1 MPALLPFLCLIAT
14 LFVVQKFQLL
24 GGWRSSFLLAS
35 TFVGLVLTAM
45 TEALS
50 LLRGIAFWPLL
61 GGWAFT
67 LFALSLLL
75 AIGGRKP
82 LDLAQDLGLRST
94 SRFEIALLLCLLL
107 LLVATGVTALVAPP
121 NFWDSMT
128 YHMSRVVHWVQDR
141 SVANYPTHIL
151 RQLYLNPWTEFA
163 ILHLQ
168 VLSGSDRFA
177 NFVEWTSM
185 VGSVVGVSLLAKE
198 LGADRRGQIFAAVVC
213 ATIPMGILQASS
225 TQTDYV
231 VSFWLVCF
239 VYFALLLRT
248 RRQVLHA
255 SATGAALGL
264 AILTKATAYLYAL
277 PFAVWV
283 GASVIKAHR
292 TKGLLHIALAL
303 MIALATNLGHYG
315 RNYGLFGSPL
325 GPGGEGPGEAYTN
338 DVFSLPVLVSNVSRN
353 VGLEIGTPFGRVN
366 RASTKAV
373 YALHKLI
380 GISSSDP
387 RTTWEGKEF
396 KVQPTSR
403 HESYAGSPLHLL
415 LLLGSGLVYFSTRQ
429 GDRDRSLYILSV
441 GIGFLVFCGYLRW
454 QPWHN
459 RLHLPLFVLSAPF
472 IGLVLGDRVRNRAI
486 ANSCMTVLIV
496 VALPWVFKNKTRPLL
511 GRDSIFTA
519 SRTKQYFKD
528 RGGIAAYVEASKA
541 ISGSHCQTVGMILGK
556 DDYEYPLWI
565 LLRNQ
570 TTGPLWLEHVNVTNE
585 SRKYA
590 REDRAGRP
598 MPCAIFALSQNASDS
613 TASVG
618 GTVYSRE
625 WSARVLS
632 GTDGFAGVYT
642 RSPTR

>member
-1 MPALLPFLCLIAT
+1 MSVILPLLCFLGT
-14 LFVVQKFQLL
+14 LLLVQKIHRL
-24 GGWRSSFLLAS
+24 GGWRASFLFGAIIWG
-35 TFVGLVLTAM
+35 VVLTAM

-50 LLRGIAFWPLL
+50 LLRWIAFWPLL
-61 GGWAFT
+61 GGWT
-67 LFALSLLL
+67 LTLLVLSLLL
-75 AIGGRKP
+75 NTRSKQP
-82 LDLAQDLGLRST
+82 LDLPQDLGLLRI
-94 SRFEIALLLCLLL
+94 SRFEIALLLGLLL
-107 LLVATGVTALVAPP
+107 ILVATGVTALVAPP

-151 RQLYLNPWTEFA
+151 RQLYMNPWSEFA

-168 VLSGSDRFA
+168 VLSRGDRFA
-177 NFVEWTSM
+177 NLVEWASM

-239 VYFALLLRT
+239 VYFTMLLRT
-248 RRQVLHA
+248 KPHVLHA

-283 GASVIKAHR
+283 GASVVKARR
-292 TKGLLHIALAL
+292 TKGLLLVALAL
-303 MIALATNLGHYG
+303 TIALATNLGHYG
-315 RNYGLFGSPL
+315 RNYGLFGTPL
-325 GPGGEGPGEAYTN
+325 GPSGEGPGEAYTN
-338 DVFSLPVLVSNVSRN
+338 DVFTWSALVSNVSRN

-366 RASTKAV
+366 RASTRIIYAV
-373 YALHKLI
+373 HELI
-380 GISSSDP
+380 GISPSDS
-387 RTTWEGKEF
+387 RTTWESKQF
-396 KVQPTSR
+396 KVPPASL
-403 HESYAGSPLHLL
+403 HESFAGSPLHLIL
-415 LLLGSGLVYFSTRQ
+415 LLASALVWFSTRH
-429 GDRDRSLYILSV
+429 GDRDRGLYILSV
-441 GIGFLVFCGYLRW
+441 GLGFLVFCGYLRW

-486 ANSCMTVLIV
+486 ANSCMLVLIV
-496 VALPWVFKNKTRPLL
+496 VSLPWVFKNKSRPLL
-511 GRDSIFTA
+511 GRNSIFTT

-528 RGGIAAYVEASKA
+528 RGGIAAYIEATRI
-541 ISGSHCQTVGMILGK
+541 ISGFHCQDVGMILGK
-556 DDYEYPLWI
+556 DNYEYPLWI

-570 TTGPLWLEHVNVTNE
+570 TTDTLWLEHVNVTNE
-585 SRKYA
+585 SQKYA
-590 REDRAGRP
+590 RENHSGRP
-598 MPCAIFALSQNASDS
+598 MPCAIFDLSQDLPPS
-613 TASVG
+613 TLSVG
-618 GTVYSRE
+618 GVVYSRE

-642 RSPTR
+642 RSPIR